1 LVLYVHEEFLRKKR
15 EGKDDGNENE
25 IKNNAGTKWGCPGM
39 SRPITTS
46 FPLLTLAM
54 AVRAAE

>member
-1 LVLYVHEEFLRKKR
+1 MYMKNSLERKKK